1 MDIKNF
7 RTLKKIIELGSF
19 TKAASSLGYAQ
30 STITFH
36 IQSLEEYYK
45 KPIFNRIGK
54 TIELTQFGHMLSE
67 QIDILLNAYDTL
79 ENYSLSEC
87 QPQGVLRI
95 GVPESLMLYRLHNI
109 LKQYKLTYPDVEVV
123 IINDQCSHL
132 RNKLTSHD
140 LDISF
145 LLQPEYTYSQLET
158 ILLKKEEMCL
168 VAPYDYSGEDF
179 LPGDS
184 QMILFTE
191 KDCDYRQIFSNYLKS
206 HNFYPTNILETGS
219 VEAIKK
225 YIYYGMGISYLP
237 LYAVAED
244 AEEKKLRIKK
254 HTSSITFYTQL
265 VYHKNKWLNPA
276 LKAFIDLSIQHAA
289 AW

>member
-19 TKAASSLGYAQ
+19 TKAANSLGYAQ

-54 TIELTQFGHMLSE
+54 TIELTQFGHMLSK

-79 ENYSLSEC
+79 ESYSLSEC

-123 IINDQCSHL
+123 IINDQCSNL

-145 LLQPEYTYSQLET
+145 LLQPEYTYSQLEI

-168 VAPYDYSGEDF
+168 VAPYDYKGEDF
-179 LPGDS
+179 LPVDS

-244 AEEKKLRIKK
+244 AEEKRLKIKK
-254 HTSSITFYTQL
+254 HASSITFYTQL
-265 VYHKNKWLNPA
+265 VYHKSKWLSPA
-276 LKAFIDLSIQHAA
+276 LKAFIDLSIQHAST
-289 AW
+289 W